1 MSEPLL
7 IARTPDT
14 ELFLLPGMANR
25 HGLITGA
32 TGTGKTVTLQKLAES
47 LSEIGVPVF
56 MADVKGDLTGIA
68 QAGTVSEKLLARL
81 KNIGVNDWQPH
92 ANPVVVWDIFGEKGH
107 PVRAT
112 VSDLGPLLLA
122 RLLNLNDVQSGVLN
136 IIFRIADDQGLL
148 LLDFKDLRAI
158 TQYIGDNAK
167 SFQNQYGNISSA
179 SVGAI
184 QRGLL
189 SLEQQGAAHF
199 FGEPML
205 DIKDWMRTDANGK
218 GVINILSAEKL
229 YQMPKLYAA
238 SLLWMLSEL
247 YEQLPEAG
255 DLEKPKLVFFFD
267 EAHLLFNDAPQV
279 LLDKIEQV
287 IRLIRSKGVGVW
299 FVSQNPSD
307 IPDNVLGQLGN
318 RVQHALRTFT
328 PKDQKAV
335 KAAAQTMRVNP
346 AFDTEKAIQELG
358 TGEALISF
366 LDAKGSPSVV
376 ERAMVI
382 APCSRMGPVTEDERN
397 GLINHSPVY
406 GKYEDD
412 VDRES
417 AYEMLQKGVQAS
429 TEQQNNPPAKGKEV
443 AVDDGILG
451 GLKDILFGT
460 TGPRGGKKDGVVQTM
475 AKSAARQVTNQIVRG
490 MLGSLLGGGE
500 EGKSGEI
507 CLCLMRRWR
516 VLSCPPH
523 CNILNFNYFSGMNE
537 AHFANNNK
545 GSFRSLYSFIRLR
558 FSH

>member
-68 QAGTVSEKLLARL
+68 QAGTASEKLLARL

-92 ANPVVVWDIFGEKGH
+92 TNPVVVWDIFGEKGH

-318 RVQHALRTFT
+318 RVQHALRAFT

-335 KAAAQTMRVNP
+335 KAAAQTMRANP
-346 AFDTEKAIQELG
+346 TFDTEKAIQELG

-417 AYEMLQKGVQAS
+417 AYEMLQKGFQAS
-429 TEQQNNPPAKGKEV
+429 IEQQNNTPAKGKEV

-490 MLGSLLGGGE
+490 MLGSLLGG
-500 EGKSGEI
+500 
-507 CLCLMRRWR
+507 RRR
-516 VLSCPPH
+516 
-523 CNILNFNYFSGMNE
+523 
-537 AHFANNNK
+537 
-545 GSFRSLYSFIRLR
+545 
-558 FSH
+558 

>member
-1 MSEPLL
+1 MSAPLL
-7 IARTPDT
+7 IARTQDKQL
-14 ELFLLPGMANR
+14 ELLPNMANR

-32 TGTGKTVTLQKLAES
+32 TGTGKTVTLQKMAES
-47 LSEIGVPVF
+47 FSEIGVPVF
-56 MADVKGDLTGIA
+56 MADVKGDLTGVA
-68 QAGTVSEKLLARL
+68 EEGQASEKLMTRL
-81 KNIGVNDWQPH
+81 DNIGVTDWEPH

-122 RLLNLNDVQSGVLN
+122 RLLNLNEVQSGVLN

-167 SFQNQYGNISSA
+167 SFQNQYGNISTA

-189 SLEQQGAAHF
+189 TLEQQGAEHF

-205 DIKDWMRTDANGK
+205 DIKDWMRTDSNGK
-218 GVINILSAEKL
+218 GIINILSAEKL

-267 EAHLLFNDAPQV
+267 EAHLLFSDAPQV

-287 IRLIRSKGVGVW
+287 IRLIRSKGVGVY

-307 IPDNVLGQLGN
+307 IPDAVLGQLGN
-318 RVQHALRTFT
+318 RVQHALRAFT

-335 KAAAQTMRVNP
+335 KTAAQTMRANP
-346 AFDTEKAIQELG
+346 AFNTEQAIQELG

-366 LDAKGSPSVV
+366 LDAKGSPSIV

-382 APCSRMGPVTEDERN
+382 APCSRMGPVTDDERN
-397 GLINHSPVY
+397 GLINNSPLY
-406 GKYEDD
+406 GKYEDEI
-412 VDRES
+412 DRES
-417 AYEMLQKGVQAS
+417 AFEMLQKGVQNSAG
-429 TEQQNNPPAKGKEV
+429 QADAPPAKGQQS
-443 AVDDGILG
+443 ADDGILG
-451 GLKDILFGT
+451 GLKDIIFGT
-460 TGPRGGKKDGVVQTM
+460 TGPRGGKHDGLVQTA
-475 AKSAARQVTNQIVRG
+475 AKSAVRQVTNQIVRG
-490 MLGSLLGGGE
+490 MLGSLLGG
-500 EGKSGEI
+500 
-507 CLCLMRRWR
+507 RRR
-516 VLSCPPH
+516 
-523 CNILNFNYFSGMNE
+523 
-537 AHFANNNK
+537 
-545 GSFRSLYSFIRLR
+545 
-558 FSH
+558 

>member
-1 MSEPLL
+1 MSTPLL
-7 IARTPDT
+7 IARTLDN
-14 ELFLLPGMANR
+14 ELHLLPAMANR

-47 LSEIGVPVF
+47 FSSIGVPVF
-56 MADVKGDLTGIA
+56 MADVKGDLSGVA
-68 QAGTVSEKLLARL
+68 REGVGSEKLLERL
-81 KNIGVNDWQPH
+81 NNIGVTDWHPEG
-92 ANPVVVWDIFGEKGH
+92 NPVVVWDIFGEKGH

-122 RLLNLNDVQSGVLN
+122 RLLDLNEVQSGVLN

-189 SLEQQGAAHF
+189 TLEQQGAEHF

-205 DIKDWMRTDANGK
+205 DIKDWMRTDSDGK
-218 GVINILSAEKL
+218 GIINILSAEKL

-238 SLLWMLSEL
+238 SLLWMLSDL
-247 YEQLPEAG
+247 FEQLPEAG

-267 EAHLLFNDAPQV
+267 EAHLLFSDAPQV

-307 IPDNVLGQLGN
+307 VPDNVLGQLGN
-318 RVQHALRTFT
+318 RVQHALRAFT

-335 KAAAQTMRVNP
+335 KAAAQTMRANP
-346 AFDTEKAIQELG
+346 AFDTEAAIQALG

-366 LDAKGSPSVV
+366 LDAKGSPLMV

-382 APCSRMGPVTEDERN
+382 APYSRMGPISDDERN

-406 GKYEDD
+406 GKYEDQ

-417 AYEMLQKGVQAS
+417 AFEMLQKGVQTS
-429 TEQQNNPPAKGKEV
+429 TAQQEAPAAKGQSV

-451 GLKDILFGT
+451 GLKDILFGS
-460 TGPRGGKKDGVVQTM
+460 TGPRGGKRDGVVQTM

-490 MLGSLLGGGE
+490 VLGSLLGG
-500 EGKSGEI
+500 
-507 CLCLMRRWR
+507 RRR
-516 VLSCPPH
+516 
-523 CNILNFNYFSGMNE
+523 
-537 AHFANNNK
+537 
-545 GSFRSLYSFIRLR
+545 
-558 FSH
+558 

>member
-1 MSEPLL
+1 MSTPLL
-7 IARTPDT
+7 IARTLEK
-14 ELFLLPGMANR
+14 ELYLLPGMANR

-56 MADVKGDLTGIA
+56 MADVKGDLTGVA
-68 QAGTVSEKLLARL
+68 QEGTASEKLLERL
-81 KNIGVNDWQPH
+81 KNIGITDWTPH
-92 ANPVVVWDIFGEKGH
+92 GNPVVVWDIFGEKGH

-189 SLEQQGAAHF
+189 TLEQQGAEHF

-205 DIKDWMRTDANGK
+205 DIKDWMRTDSGGK
-218 GVINILSAEKL
+218 GIINILSAEKL

-318 RVQHALRTFT
+318 RVQHALRAFT

-335 KAAAQTMRVNP
+335 KAAAQTMRANP
-346 AFDTEKAIQELG
+346 AFDTEAAIQALG

-382 APCSRMGPVTEDERN
+382 APSSRMGPVTDDERN

-406 GKYEDD
+406 GKYEDE

-417 AYEMLQKGVQAS
+417 AFEILQKGVQAT
-429 TEQQNNPPAKGKEV
+429 TESQDAPAAKGQSV

-451 GLKDILFGT
+451 GLKDILFGS
-460 TGPRGGKKDGVVQTM
+460 TGPRGGKRDGVVQTM

-490 MLGSLLGGGE
+490 MLGSLLGG
-500 EGKSGEI
+500 
-507 CLCLMRRWR
+507 RRR
-516 VLSCPPH
+516 
-523 CNILNFNYFSGMNE
+523 
-537 AHFANNNK
+537 
-545 GSFRSLYSFIRLR
+545 
-558 FSH
+558 

>member
-1 MSEPLL
+1 MSSPLL

-68 QAGTVSEKLLARL
+68 AEGQPSEKLLARL
-81 KNIGVNDWQPH
+81 KNIGITDWQPH
-92 ANPVVVWDIFGEKGH
+92 SNPVVLWDIFGEKGH

-122 RLLNLNDVQSGVLN
+122 RLLNLNEVQSGVLN

-189 SLEQQGAAHF
+189 TLEQQGATHF

-205 DIKDWMRTDANGK
+205 DIKDWMRTDASGK
-218 GVINILSAEKL
+218 GIINILSAEKL

-247 YEQLPEAG
+247 YEQLPETG

-299 FVSQNPSD
+299 FVSQNPAD

-318 RVQHALRTFT
+318 RVQHALRAFT

-335 KAAAQTMRVNP
+335 KTAAQTMRANP

-358 TGEALISF
+358 TGEALVSF

-382 APCSRMGPVTEDERN
+382 APCSRMGPVTDDERN

-412 VDRES
+412 LDRES
-417 AYEMLQKGVQAS
+417 AFEMLQKSVQAT
-429 TEQQNNPPAKGKEV
+429 TEAQSNPTAKGKEV

-451 GLKDILFGT
+451 GLKDILFGS
-460 TGPRGGKKDGVVQTM
+460 TGPRGGKRDGVVQSV
-475 AKSAARQVTNQIVRG
+475 AKSAARQVTNQLIRG
-490 MLGSLLGGGE
+490 MLGSLMGGR
-500 EGKSGEI
+500 K
-507 CLCLMRRWR
+507 R
-516 VLSCPPH
+516 
-523 CNILNFNYFSGMNE
+523 
-537 AHFANNNK
+537 
-545 GSFRSLYSFIRLR
+545 
-558 FSH
+558 

>member
-1 MSEPLL
+1 MSTPLL
-7 IARTPDT
+7 IARTQDT
-14 ELFLLPGMANR
+14 QLVLLSNMANR

-47 LSEIGVPVF
+47 FSEIGVPVF

-68 QAGTVSEKLLARL
+68 KEGVASEKLLARL
-81 KNIGVNDWQPH
+81 NNIGVTDWEPH

-122 RLLNLNDVQSGVLN
+122 RLLNLNEVQSGVLN

-167 SFQNQYGNISSA
+167 SFQNQYGNISTA

-189 SLEQQGAAHF
+189 TLEQQGAEHF

-205 DIKDWMRTDANGK
+205 DIKDWMRTDSNGK
-218 GVINILSAEKL
+218 GIINILSAEKL

-255 DLEKPKLVFFFD
+255 DLDKPKLVFFFD
-267 EAHLLFNDAPQV
+267 EAHLLFSDAPQV

-287 IRLIRSKGVGVW
+287 IRLIRSKGVGVY

-307 IPDNVLGQLGN
+307 IPDAVLGQLGN
-318 RVQHALRTFT
+318 RVQHALRAFT

-335 KAAAQTMRVNP
+335 KTAAQTMRANP
-346 AFDTEKAIQELG
+346 AFNTEQAIQELG

-366 LDAKGSPSVV
+366 LDAKGSPSIV

-382 APCSRMGPVTEDERN
+382 APDSRMGPVTDDERN
-397 GLINHSPVY
+397 GLINNSPLY
-406 GKYEDD
+406 GKYEDE

-417 AYEMLQKGVQAS
+417 AFEMLQKGVENSAGQADA
-429 TEQQNNPPAKGKEV
+429 PPAMGQQST
-443 AVDDGILG
+443 DDGGLLG
-451 GLKDILFGT
+451 GLKDIIFGT
-460 TGPRGGKKDGVVQTM
+460 TGPRGGKHDGLVQTA
-475 AKSAARQVTNQIVRG
+475 AKSAVRQVTNQIVRG
-490 MLGSLLGGGE
+490 MLGSLLGG
-500 EGKSGEI
+500 
-507 CLCLMRRWR
+507 RRR
-516 VLSCPPH
+516 
-523 CNILNFNYFSGMNE
+523 
-537 AHFANNNK
+537 
-545 GSFRSLYSFIRLR
+545 
-558 FSH
+558 

>member
-1 MSEPLL
+1 MP
-7 IARTPDT
+7 
-14 ELFLLPGMANR
+14 
-25 HGLITGA
+25 
-32 TGTGKTVTLQKLAES
+32 
-47 LSEIGVPVF
+47 
-56 MADVKGDLTGIA
+56 
-68 QAGTVSEKLLARL
+68 
-81 KNIGVNDWQPH
+81 
-92 ANPVVVWDIFGEKGH
+92 
-107 PVRAT
+107 
-112 VSDLGPLLLA
+112 
-122 RLLNLNDVQSGVLN
+122 
-136 IIFRIADDQGLL
+136 
-148 LLDFKDLRAI
+148 
-158 TQYIGDNAK
+158 
-167 SFQNQYGNISSA
+167 SSA
-179 SVGAI
+179 GCCRWNSKA
-184 QRGLL
+184 Q
-189 SLEQQGAAHF
+189 HT

-318 RVQHALRTFT
+318 RVQHALRAFT

-335 KAAAQTMRVNP
+335 KAAAQTMRANP
-346 AFDTEKAIQELG
+346 TFDTEKAIQELG

-417 AYEMLQKGVQAS
+417 AYEMLQKGFQAS
-429 TEQQNNPPAKGKEV
+429 IEQQNNPPAKGKEV

-490 MLGSLLGGGE
+490 MLGSLLGGE
-500 EGKSGEI
+500 EGKPGAI

-516 VLSCPPH
+516 AASGLH
-523 CNILNFNYFSGMNE
+523 YCNILNFHDLSGMNE
-537 AHFANNNK
+537 THFANNNK

>member
-1 MSEPLL
+1 MSTPLL
-7 IARTPDT
+7 IARTRDH
-14 ELFLLPGMANR
+14 ELFLLPAMANR

-47 LSEIGVPVF
+47 FSSCGVPVF

-68 QAGTVSEKLLARL
+68 QEGVGSEKLLARL
-81 KNIGVNDWQPH
+81 KNIGVTDWQPQG
-92 ANPVVVWDIFGEKGH
+92 NPVVLWDIFGEKGH

-122 RLLNLNDVQSGVLN
+122 RLLNLNEVQSGVLN
-136 IIFRIADDQGLL
+136 IIFRIADEQGLL

-158 TQYIGDNAK
+158 THYIGDNAK
-167 SFQNQYGNISSA
+167 SFQTQYGNISSA
-179 SVGAI
+179 SIGAI

-189 SLEQQGAAHF
+189 TLEQQGAGHF

-205 DIKDWMRTDANGK
+205 DIKDWMRTDSNGK
-218 GVINILSAEKL
+218 GIINILSAEKL

-238 SLLWMLSEL
+238 SLLWMLSEI

-267 EAHLLFNDAPQV
+267 EAHLLFSDAPQV

-318 RVQHALRTFT
+318 RVQHALRAFT

-335 KAAAQTMRVNP
+335 KAAAETMRANP
-346 AFDTEKAIQELG
+346 AFSTEEAIQALG

-366 LDAKGSPSVV
+366 LDVKGSPSVV

-382 APCSRMGPVTEDERN
+382 APNSRMGPVTDDERN

-406 GKYEDD
+406 GKYEDEI
-412 VDRES
+412 DRES
-417 AYEMLQKGVQAS
+417 AFEKLQAGIEAS
-429 TEQQNNPPAKGKEV
+429 PQQQSAPTAKGDV
-443 AVDDGILG
+443 AATDDGILG
-451 GLKDILFGT
+451 GLKDILFGS
-460 TGPRGGKKDGVVQTM
+460 TGPRGGKRDGVVQTM

-490 MLGSLLGGGE
+490 MLGSLLGG
-500 EGKSGEI
+500 
-507 CLCLMRRWR
+507 RRR
-516 VLSCPPH
+516 
-523 CNILNFNYFSGMNE
+523 
-537 AHFANNNK
+537 
-545 GSFRSLYSFIRLR
+545 
-558 FSH
+558 

>member
-1 MSEPLL
+1 MSTPLL
-7 IARTPDT
+7 IACTQDT
-14 ELFLLPGMANR
+14 QLVLLSNMANR

-47 LSEIGVPVF
+47 FSEIGVPVF

-68 QAGTVSEKLLARL
+68 KEGVASEKLLARL
-81 KNIGVNDWQPH
+81 NNIGVTDWEPH

-122 RLLNLNDVQSGVLN
+122 RLLNLNEVQSGVLN
-136 IIFRIADDQGLL
+136 IIFRIADDRGLL

-158 TQYIGDNAK
+158 IQYIGDNAK
-167 SFQNQYGNISSA
+167 SFQNQYGNISTA

-189 SLEQQGAAHF
+189 TLEQQGAEHF

-205 DIKDWMRTDANGK
+205 DIKDWMRTDSNGK

-255 DLEKPKLVFFFD
+255 DLDKPKLVFFFD
-267 EAHLLFNDAPQV
+267 EAHLLFSDAPQV

-287 IRLIRSKGVGVW
+287 IRLIRSKGVGVY

-307 IPDNVLGQLGN
+307 IPDAVLGQLGN
-318 RVQHALRTFT
+318 RVQHALRAFT

-335 KAAAQTMRVNP
+335 KTAAQTMRANP
-346 AFDTEKAIQELG
+346 AFNTEQAIQELG

-366 LDAKGSPSVV
+366 LDAKGSPSIV

-382 APCSRMGPVTEDERN
+382 APDSRMGPVTDDERN
-397 GLINHSPVY
+397 GLINNSPLY
-406 GKYEDD
+406 GKYEDE

-417 AYEMLQKGVQAS
+417 AFEMLQKGVENSAGQADA
-429 TEQQNNPPAKGKEV
+429 PPAKGQQST
-443 AVDDGILG
+443 DDGGLLG
-451 GLKDILFGT
+451 GLKDIIFGT
-460 TGPRGGKKDGVVQTM
+460 TGPRGGKHDGLVQTA
-475 AKSAARQVTNQIVRG
+475 AKSAVRQVTNQIVRG
-490 MLGSLLGGGE
+490 MLGSLLGG
-500 EGKSGEI
+500 
-507 CLCLMRRWR
+507 RRR
-516 VLSCPPH
+516 
-523 CNILNFNYFSGMNE
+523 
-537 AHFANNNK
+537 
-545 GSFRSLYSFIRLR
+545 
-558 FSH
+558 

>member
-68 QAGTVSEKLLARL
+68 QSGTASEKLLARL

-205 DIKDWMRTDANGK
+205 DIKDWMRNDANGK

-318 RVQHALRTFT
+318 RVQHALRAFT

-335 KAAAQTMRVNP
+335 KAAAQTMRANP
-346 AFDTEKAIQELG
+346 TFDTEKAIQELG

-417 AYEMLQKGVQAS
+417 AYEMLQKGFQAS
-429 TEQQNNPPAKGKEV
+429 IEQQNNTPAKGKEV

-460 TGPRGGKKDGVVQTM
+460 TGPHGGKKDGVVQTM

-490 MLGSLLGGGE
+490 MLGSLLGGR
-500 EGKSGEI
+500 K
-507 CLCLMRRWR
+507 R
-516 VLSCPPH
+516 
-523 CNILNFNYFSGMNE
+523 
-537 AHFANNNK
+537 
-545 GSFRSLYSFIRLR
+545 
-558 FSH
+558 